1 MKFFREINE
10 ITEINLKSAKIMI
23 ENLTNYFDDEIDIIM
38 ESAEEF
44 LGSLATSIRF
54 GAKKFTD
61 EDNNEFKNNMSML
74 AALDILRH
82 GSARKDIDV
91 NTINGYLN
99 IIKNVTKT
107 LTLSPLDVNIIHE
120 LGNLHDEDTGTSGL
134 ELRDHYIELYHRDPE
149 QLVREINIIKTNY
162 QRIGAHLQ
170 HLTATKEPAGEQ
182 PNKGVPHVGTTP
194 VQNPGGPGGNYPG
207 R

>member
-1 MKFFREINE
+1 MKLFREINE
-10 ITEINLKSAKIMI
+10 TADQDLNAAKIMF
-23 ENLTNYFDDEIDIIM
+23 ENLTNYFDDTIDVIM

-44 LGSLATSIRF
+44 LGSLATSIKF

-74 AALDILRH
+74 AALDILRS
-82 GSARKDIDV
+82 GSARKELDV
-91 NTINGYLN
+91 NSISGYLN

-120 LGNLHDEDTGTSGL
+120 LGSLHDEKTGTNGL
-134 ELRDHYIELYHRDPE
+134 ELRDHYIELYHNDPE

-162 QRIGAHLQ
+162 QRIGAQLQ
-170 HLTATKEPAGEQ
+170 HLAAQHQPAAV
-182 PNKGVPHVGTTP
+182 PNNGVSHVGTTP